1 MEGECRVHLP
11 FQKPRSHASL
21 PDGSI
26 QRLVDKLF
34 HHYSMK
40 VHAAMVFALVHAPPL
55 SPFPPK
61 FNVVIFSASRLAS
74 LAPTLL
80 LGGRGGK
87 TFGYYAVVMK

>member
-11 FQKPRSHASL
+11 FQEPRSHALL

-34 HHYSMK
+34 PHYSMR

-61 FNVVIFSASRLAS
+61 LNVVIFSASRPAS
-74 LAPTLL
+74 LAPTLI
-80 LGGRGGK
+80 LGGGVGRHLGI
-87 TFGYYAVVMK
+87 MLWW